1 MGVFATRSSFRPNSI
16 AMSSVEICD
25 IQYHTDQ
32 GPVIRVKG
40 ADLLDGTPI
49 LDIKPY
55 IPAVDSHPDAK
66 EGFAAVNTEYE
77 LEVEVP
83 EKWQREVEPEKYRAL
98 LGVLAQDPRPAY
110 KEDEEREYGMRFAC
124 YEVKFFVRGR
134 TLTVTKI
141 EKIK

>member
-1 MGVFATRSSFRPNSI
+1 M
-16 AMSSVEICD
+16 
-25 IQYHTDQ
+25 
-32 GPVIRVKG
+32 
-40 ADLLDGTPI
+40 
-49 LDIKPY
+49 
-55 IPAVDSHPDAK
+55 DSHPDAK

-124 YEVKFFVRGR
+124 YEVKFFVRGQ